1 MSSAPFEDFGLTE
14 AAWDALARAELLA
27 LDVDG
32 TLTDGRVI
40 YVGEAESQQFCV
52 RDGQGLAWLRQA
64 GVRLAWI
71 TGRGSKPTE
80 RRAAELG
87 VAVFHP
93 RSGPKDEVLAAVQAE
108 LGIAPERTIAM
119 GDDLPDLLLARRAG
133 FFAAPA
139 DARDE
144 VLARADWIAPACGG
158 DGAVRALCELVLR
171 ARGDWDALLARY
183 GE

>member
-1 MSSAPFEDFGLTE
+1 MSGAPYEAFGLSE
-14 AAWDALARAELLA
+14 VAWTALARAELLA

-40 YVGEAESQQFCV
+40 YVGDAESQQFCV

-64 GVRLAWI
+64 GIQLAWI

-80 RRAAELG
+80 QRAAELG
-87 VAVFHP
+87 VAAFRP

-108 LGIAPERTIAM
+108 LGVAPECTIAM
-119 GDDLPDLLLARRAG
+119 GDDLPDLLMAKRAA

-139 DARDE
+139 DAREE
-144 VLARADWIAPACGG
+144 VCESADWVAPACAGG
-158 DGAVRALCELVLR
+158 GAVRALCELILR
-171 ARGDWDALLARY
+171 ARGEWDALLARY
-183 GE
+183 GG